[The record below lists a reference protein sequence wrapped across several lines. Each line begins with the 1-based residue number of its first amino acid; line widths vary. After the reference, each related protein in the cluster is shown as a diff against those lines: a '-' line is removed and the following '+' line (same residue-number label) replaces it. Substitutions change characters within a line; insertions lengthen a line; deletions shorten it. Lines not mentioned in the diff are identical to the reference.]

1 MREAVYD
8 LLIHK
13 CDVLQSVDRVAE
25 IQAEF
30 DIGIQGRKITLVGET
45 DPARLEQSKKVV
57 QASGLLAIPGLINTH
72 AHVPMV
78 LFRGLAED
86 VPIAAWFND
95 FIWPLESNLTPEDVY
110 WGALL
115 GLAEMIEAGVTCVA
129 DHYFYMDQVAQA
141 VEESGMRANL
151 AWAVF
156 GHEGESKLDETCE
169 FVQRWQG
176 KADQR
181 ITTWLAPHSPYTTS
195 AEFLRLSANRA
206 RELGVGIHTH
216 VSETAEQVE
225 LSLDEFDI
233 TPVKVL
239 EDSGVLEVPTILAHC
254 LYATDQDLQLLA
266 NYPTGIGHA
275 PKTYLKLGM
284 GLTSVARYRDAGIPI
299 GVATDGVVS
308 SNTLDILEQLRL
320 MVLVQKDLL
329 SDSTTMP
336 VGEALDILFHGGAQ
350 VLKMADKLGDIQAG
364 RFADI
369 VLLRQDGLHN
379 FPRYDPAANLVFSSR
394 SSDVHTVICNG
405 EILLKEGTLLTI
417 DKQQV
422 KAELSRRLDR
432 LNQRVPGKRIA
443 TYPA

>member
-1 MREAVYD
+1 MSDAVYD

-13 CDVLQSVDRVAE
+13 CDVLQSSDRVAE
-25 IQAEF
+25 ILAEY
-30 DIGIQGRKITLVGET
+30 DIGILDNKITFVGEA
-45 DPARLEQSKKVV
+45 DPARLEQSRKVV
-57 QASGLLAIPGLINTH
+57 QAGGLLAIPGLINTH

-129 DHYFYMDQVAQA
+129 DHYFYMDQVARA

-156 GHEGESKLDETCE
+156 GHEGEAKLDQTCE

-195 AEFLRLSANRA
+195 AEFLRLSADRA

-239 EDSGVLEVPTILAHC
+239 EDSGVLEIPTILAHC
-254 LYATDQDLQLLA
+254 LYATDQDIQLLA
-266 NYPTGIGHA
+266 KYPTGIGHA

-284 GLTSVARYRDAGIPI
+284 GLTSVARFRDAGIPI
-299 GVATDGVVS
+299 GMATDGVVS

-350 VLKMADKLGDIQAG
+350 VLKMTDQLGDIQAG
-364 RFADI
+364 KLADI

-405 EILLKEGTLLTI
+405 EILLEEGTLLTI

-422 KAELSRRLDR
+422 KAEVSRRLDR